1 MKNRTKI
8 HVLVALLATTSLAS
22 AQEPKKAAAGGPQT
36 PVAAKEAALPRFEPD
51 PILLHVTGLTKDNQS
66 AVKDALIAMSGQRY
80 VCTACKHEQAT
91 PGTCPTCK
99 TDLHGEPYHLLTSAT
114 VLPDAAS
121 ITVIPAPNAMVKLS
135 AIESALVKNTV
146 HVDPNRLSLPGRATL
161 VLKDAGADSASTIE
175 KALKDAKLFAEV
187 HSMVD
192 PIRGLELEVRAGT
205 TAPTR
210 SSVAKALEAA
220 GTRARLTDVIWG
232 EAPRR
237 A

>member
-1 MKNRTKI
+1 M
-8 HVLVALLATTSLAS
+8 HLLVGLLAATSLAS
-22 AQEPKKAAAGGPQT
+22 AQEPKKAQAAGGTQA

-66 AVKDALIAMSGQRY
+66 AVKDALTAMSGQRY

-91 PGTCPTCK
+91 PGPCPACK
-99 TDLHGEPYHLLTSAT
+99 TDLHGEPYHLLSAAT

-121 ITVIPAPNAMVKLS
+121 ITVIPTPNAMVKLS
-135 AIESALVKNTV
+135 EIESALAKNTV
-146 HVDPNRLSLPGRATL
+146 HVDPSRLSLPGRATL
-161 VLKDAGADSASTIE
+161 VLKDAGADSAPTIE

-187 HSMVD
+187 HSLVD
-192 PIRGLELEVRAGT
+192 PIRGLELEVRAGP

-210 SSVAKALEAA
+210 SNVAKALEAA

-232 EAPRR
+232 ESPRR